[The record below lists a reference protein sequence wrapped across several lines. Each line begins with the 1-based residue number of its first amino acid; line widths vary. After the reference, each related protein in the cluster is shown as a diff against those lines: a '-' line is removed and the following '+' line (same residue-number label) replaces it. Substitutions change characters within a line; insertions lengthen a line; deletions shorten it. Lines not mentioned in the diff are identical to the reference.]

1 MLHPSIESANPPVA
15 LANGARVLPD
25 QTPESVKDAA
35 VAVSSPPRKEERPA
49 PVCAAHWAY

>member
-1 MLHPSIESANPPVA
+1 MLHPSIESANPPTA
-15 LANGARVLPD
+15 LADVVRALPD

-35 VAVSSPPRKEERPA
+35 VAASSPARKEERPA